1 MAGLP
6 FTIPGTIRPAAF
18 CTRSTRSLIASFA
31 IVELFA
37 QFCGRSPPAPS
48 WGTLSQDLWK
58 ETARAQSSTRGDKL
72 SQLKNQ
78 SQSGEPNNMADAKVL
93 SNQKT
98 ILANQ
103 ATIVKNQ
110 KAILSNQKTIVK
122 NQRTL
127 LTNQGT
133 IKKNQSALSE
143 ILNNQKEIL
152 AAVKK

>member
-1 MAGLP
+1 MGH
-6 FTIPGTIRPAAF
+6 II
-18 CTRSTRSLIASFA
+18 TRL
-31 IVELFA
+31 VERNRA
-37 QFCGRSPPAPS
+37 
-48 WGTLSQDLWK
+48 
-58 ETARAQSSTRGDKL
+58 AQSPTRGDKL
-72 SQLKNQ
+72 TQLKNH
-78 SQSGEPNNMADAKVL
+78 SQENRNHMANAKVL

-122 NQRTL
+122 NQKVL
-127 LTNQGT
+127 LANQDT

-152 AAVKK
+152 AAVRK

>member
-1 MAGLP
+1 M
-6 FTIPGTIRPAAF
+6 PGTIRPAAF

-31 IVELFA
+31 IVELFP
-37 QFCGRSPPAPS
+37 QFCGRSQLAPS

-58 ETARAQSSTRGDKL
+58 ETAAQSSTRGDKL
-72 SQLKNQ
+72 TRLKNQ

-122 NQRTL
+122 NQKAL
-127 LTNQGT
+127 LANQGT

>member
-1 MAGLP
+1 MGH
-6 FTIPGTIRPAAF
+6 II
-18 CTRSTRSLIASFA
+18 TRL
-31 IVELFA
+31 VERNRA
-37 QFCGRSPPAPS
+37 
-48 WGTLSQDLWK
+48 
-58 ETARAQSSTRGDKL
+58 AQSSTRGDKL
-72 SQLKNQ
+72 ARLKIQ
-78 SQSGEPNNMADAKVL
+78 SQSGEPNHMADAKVL

-110 KAILSNQKTIVK
+110 KAILSNQKTMVK
-122 NQRTL
+122 NQKAL
-127 LTNQGT
+127 LANQGT